1 MNSIWDSTFIVTDV
15 ETTGSD
21 PIKNRITEIGCVAVN
36 GGEIIDEF
44 SSLINPH
51 QYIPSFIVN
60 MTGITN
66 EMAARAPESYK
77 VVPEAAKIFNFPNPI
92 FVAHNV
98 KFDFSFVQQT
108 FKRENYRFELPQL
121 CTLKLARK
129 MLPQDMKKNVGSLA
143 KHFGIPIINRHR
155 AFGDAEAT
163 AYILIELLEKAS
175 NEYNIN
181 DIDQL
186 LKFQSKS
193 ANIYRPLPEAVKRLE
208 PQIQKIP
215 NSPGVYY
222 FKDEKGNILFI
233 GKAKSLYD
241 KIKSYLSSYEMNS
254 KKISDM
260 IKNIYSIE
268 WKETESELIATI
280 EEARDIK
287 KFHPHF
293 NPFEY
298 KFRSFPYIKITNE
311 IFPRIEKCYN
321 VNNDGAEYF
330 GPFSNRFFADEIID
344 IIFKRFKIRQFS
356 ESVLNDFEK
365 QVIQENSRKKTE
377 KTVTENQTQ
386 KDYILEIEKVRDFL
400 RRFDDGILDYLKK
413 EMLKHTIAQ
422 DFEKAAKIRDQIN
435 ELKALLEKK
444 EVDGKNI
451 YDNNLILITPVS
463 KRERLLDVLIIK
475 SGILKYS
482 KTIGRRATLENFY
495 NIIEEIYFSPENIP
509 ANVDEEIDQLR
520 IINSWLYKH
529 KNIGKFIYTNGKS
542 LDSVFLEFS
551 ETVREFEFLIDD
563 ED

>member
-108 FKRENYRFELPQL
+108 FIRENYRFDLPQL

-143 KHFGIPIINRHR
+143 KYFGIPILNRHR

-181 DIDQL
+181 EIDQL
-186 LKFQSKS
+186 LKFQSKTS
-193 ANIYRPLPEAVKRLE
+193 NIYRPLPEAVKRLE
-208 PQIQKIP
+208 PLIHKIP

-222 FKDEKGNILFI
+222 FKDEKGNVLFI

-241 KIKSYLSSYEMNS
+241 KIKSYLNSYEMNS

-260 IKNIYSIE
+260 IKNIHIIE

-280 EEARDIK
+280 EEAKDIK
-287 KFHPHF
+287 KFQPQF
-293 NPFEY
+293 NPYEY

-321 VNNDGAEYF
+321 IISDGAEYF

-344 IIFKRFKIRQFS
+344 IILKRFKIRLFS
-356 ESVLNDFEK
+356 EAVSNEFENK
-365 QVIQENSRKKTE
+365 VKIENTKGKPVNSLAESQYQR
-377 KTVTENQTQ
+377 
-386 KDYILEIEKVRDFL
+386 DYILEIEKVRDFL
-400 RRFDDGILDYLKK
+400 RRFDDGILEHLKK

-422 DFEKAAKIRDQIN
+422 DFEKAAKTRDQIN
-435 ELKALLEKK
+435 ELKTLLEKK

-451 YDNNLILITPVS
+451 SDNNLILITPVS
-463 KRERLLDVLIIK
+463 KRERLLDVLLIK
-475 SGILKYS
+475 SGILKHS
-482 KTIGRRATLENFY
+482 KTVGRRAALENFHHL
-495 NIIEEIYFSPENIP
+495 IDEIYFTPEIIP

-529 KNIGKFIYTNGKS
+529 KNIGKFIYINGKS

-563 ED
+563 EN